1 MLIVFK
7 HSILTGLCSKA
18 TTKLEKKK
26 TISSVIVAL
35 SSEHQPRTPAYASKQ
50 KSKKF
55 LQASIFLRTNSA
67 HNQYQKDVIEI
78 CTGNLPK
85 RFVHEGFWE
94 VLDEGIGGSLKTHLQ
109 EVLPS
114 CKGEQSLTF
123 KRHQG
128 STVDAADAQKVHIL
142 KIVPSYWQ
150 LIYYH
155 RCLKWTER
163 FELEHQWH
171 NLLLDYFTLKQ
182 PWRWNT
188 ENLKLSQFY
197 TRKV

>member
-1 MLIVFK
+1 MVFRK
-7 HSILTGLCSKA
+7 IIFQNRYVA
-18 TTKLEKKK
+18 LETPSR
-26 TISSVIVAL
+26 TIAL
-35 SSEHQPRTPAYASKQ
+35 SSEQSPQTPAYASKQ

-128 STVDAADAQKVHIL
+128 STVA
-142 KIVPSYWQ
+142 
-150 LIYYH
+150 
-155 RCLKWTER
+155 RCISSKS
-163 FELEHQWH
+163 
-171 NLLLDYFTLKQ
+171 
-182 PWRWNT
+182 
-188 ENLKLSQFY
+188 SQA
-197 TRKV
+197 TC

>member
-1 MLIVFK
+1 MSSEQSPQNPSLRLQAKVEEVSSGIY
-7 HSILTGLCSKA
+7 
-18 TTKLEKKK
+18 
-26 TISSVIVAL
+26 ISSN
-35 SSEHQPRTPAYASKQ
+35 
-50 KSKKF
+50 
-55 LQASIFLRTNSA
+55 NSA

-128 STVDAADAQKVHIL
+128 STVA
-142 KIVPSYWQ
+142 
-150 LIYYH
+150 
-155 RCLKWTER
+155 RCTEGAHPQNR
-163 FELEHQWH
+163 PKLTAH
-171 NLLLDYFTLKQ
+171 LLPLMSGI
-182 PWRWNT
+182 N
-188 ENLKLSQFY
+188 
-197 TRKV
+197 RKV